1 MFERWGKEMP
11 DDSLSCKIGV
21 MMGKLDSLIDRT
33 DQNMAMVRIRIDNI
47 DNALSGIKSSHTDIK
62 VAIAEIKT
70 EQANLKSEQ
79 TKISAEQ
86 DVLARLSSEN
96 LGKEKHGQRV
106 QALLF
111 SILGAVIATV
121 AIYHKVIF
129 GD

>member
-1 MFERWGKEMP
+1 MP

-33 DQNMAMVRIRIDNI
+33 DQNMAMVRVRIDNI
-47 DNALSGIKSSHTDIK
+47 DNALSSMKSSHTDIK
-62 VAIAEIKT
+62 VSIAEIKT
-70 EQANLKSEQ
+70 EQANLKVEQ
-79 TKISAEQ
+79 SRIGAEQ
-86 DVLARLSSEN
+86 DVLMKLSNQNIGKDKNSE
-96 LGKEKHGQRV
+96 RV

-129 GD
+129 GN